1 MRTWGARGPGGST
14 FAVSRFEWT
23 ETGDSTECLQFAMP
37 FPVAALRTHTCH
49 LLSPAL
55 PPLERS
61 RTEHQPSDAV
71 SCWPSRASPPG
82 TRGDRTYRTQV
93 LVVGSRPWKGLASVS
108 QDSTWALLRVGF
120 CEMQSFWDSSPA
132 DLRRPQSCLEV
143 SGTVHYLGSAL
154 GSANRLCVDLSSF
167 SGPVSEFTHVV
178 VLVPPRSGR
187 SNRSQGDLFF
197 DQGQATCRMF
207 TTDGLMEIQ
216 RAVQTVLYVL
226 LPPQRGGTSMQR
238 CA

>member
-93 LVVGSRPWKGLASVS
+93 PVLVLVVGSRPWAPGFAQSVS
-108 QDSTWALLRVGF
+108 GP
-120 CEMQSFWDSSPA
+120 SP
-132 DLRRPQSCLEV
+132 V
-143 SGTVHYLGSAL
+143 SPS
-154 GSANRLCVDLSSF
+154 RCVSLVD
-167 SGPVSEFTHVV
+167 SGPRTRDPGHTSLSNCLTRMRRGVFMFEIPNLLEYEPERSQNPSQNRRTVGVV
-178 VLVPPRSGR
+178 RRDGGLQHPRRAAHCLGRRHWEGERRSGGA
-187 SNRSQGDLFF
+187 Q
-197 DQGQATCRMF
+197 
-207 TTDGLMEIQ
+207 
-216 RAVQTVLYVL
+216 
-226 LPPQRGGTSMQR
+226 
-238 CA
+238 